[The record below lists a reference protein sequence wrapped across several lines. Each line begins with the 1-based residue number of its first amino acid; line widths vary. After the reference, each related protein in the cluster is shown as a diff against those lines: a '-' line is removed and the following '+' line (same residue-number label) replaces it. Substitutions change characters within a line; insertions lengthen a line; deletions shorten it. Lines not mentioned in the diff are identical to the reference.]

1 MSASW
6 SRPGAGSTAD
16 VILRRATVV
25 FALALFVHG
34 ADHLRRG
41 MDVISAHVMTLGA
54 IQAGFAIVTIAAVF
68 TGRRWAPAAA
78 TLVGFGS
85 AVGFTV
91 VHLLPAWF
99 GPFSDSFINAP
110 SAARV
115 TGFSWFAALFEIAAD
130 IAIGAAGWRAR
141 ARRATPTDG
150 TGPVQSPT
158 LRNTQ
163 RNNGHVSDQVLSRD
177 RSKR

>member
-1 MSASW
+1 MAHQRASV
-6 SRPGAGSTAD
+6 AA
-16 VILRRATVV
+16 
-25 FALALFVHG
+25 
-34 ADHLRRG
+34 
-41 MDVISAHVMTLGA
+41 MSAHVLTLGA
-54 IQAGFAIVTIAAVF
+54 IQAFFAIVTIAAVF

-85 AVGFTV
+85 ALGSTV

-99 GPFSDSFINAP
+99 GPFSDSFIFINAP

-115 TGFSWFAALFEIAAD
+115 TGFSWFAGIFEIAAG
-130 IAIGAAGWRAR
+130 IATGVAGWRAR
-141 ARRATPTDG
+141 ARRATTTDD

-158 LRNTQ
+158 PRNTQ